1 MECGFFSVYTPV
13 LLFGIISHLTVL
25 CLMAPK
31 GPVSPICSGNGL
43 TKQISALSKRY
54 GEFTDHLLSLFF
66 YWMDVNI
73 LDLICCITEEGI
85 CKSSKVE
92 WVSECLKNKLMN
104 SKINRFLF
112 DQGFFSAFLRIG
124 QSLAGFWK
132 KPADWELKTWFLDCT
147 LPQVTL

>member
-1 MECGFFSVYTPV
+1 
-13 LLFGIISHLTVL
+13 
-25 CLMAPK
+25 
-31 GPVSPICSGNGL
+31 
-43 TKQISALSKRY
+43 
-54 GEFTDHLLSLFF
+54 
-66 YWMDVNI
+66 MDVNI
-73 LDLICCITEEGI
+73 LELICCITEEGI

-132 KPADWELKTWFLDCT
+132 KPSRLGIKDLDSG
-147 LPQVTL
+147 LYSSSSHFVN